1 MRRTHAAALSTIA
14 VVALLALACSR
25 HDDRA
30 ASAEDAGAA
39 GAGASSAAARSSA
52 APQQT
57 PLPPA
62 GSGAVQALDASP
74 RHGEW
79 DMIPAPDGDS
89 VRAWVVYP
97 ERSEAAPVVIVV
109 HEIFGLTHWVR
120 AVADQLAAE
129 GFIAVAPDLLSG
141 QTIPTDSIGD
151 PRRDEAVAAIRK
163 LDPAQVDRRLKAAAR
178 WATALPAATKK
189 YGIVGFCWGGSTVFA
204 QATRD
209 PDLAATVVYY
219 GSSPDREALSH
230 VESPV
235 LGLYGGDDNR
245 VVSTVPPA
253 DTAMRAMGK
262 TYEPHVFEG
271 AGHGFLRAQEGR
283 DGANMKA
290 TERAWPLT
298 VDWFRQ
304 YLEASASGAT

>member
-1 MRRTHAAALSTIA
+1 MRRIHAAPATTLAL
-14 VVALLALACSR
+14 ALLAIGCSR
-25 HDDRA
+25 HGDRA
-30 ASAEDAGAA
+30 TSDADIA
-39 GAGASSAAARSSA
+39 AAARVGG
-52 APQQT
+52 APQQVA
-57 PLPPA
+57 LPPA
-62 GSGAVQALDASP
+62 GSGAVPALDRSP

-79 DMIPAPDGDS
+79 DMIPVAGGDS

-97 ERSEAAPVVIVV
+97 ERSDAAPVVIVV

-163 LDPAQVDRRLKAAAR
+163 LDPDRVDRRLKAAAR
-178 WATALPAATKK
+178 WATALPAATNK

-209 PDLAATVVYY
+209 PDLSATVVYY
-219 GSSPDREALSH
+219 GTSPDREALSH
-230 VESPV
+230 VASPV

-253 DTAMRAMGK
+253 DTAMQAMGK

-271 AGHGFLRAQEGR
+271 AGHGFLRAQDGR

-290 TERAWPLT
+290 TEQAWPLT
-298 VDWFRQ
+298 IAWFRK
-304 YLEASASGAT
+304 YLEGGASASESEAPGS

>member
-1 MRRTHAAALSTIA
+1 MRRTAAVTTLAL
-14 VVALLALACSR
+14 VLFVLACSR
-25 HDDRA
+25 PADR
-30 ASAEDAGAA
+30 D
-39 GAGASSAAARSSA
+39 GAGADAAASGQAAAGSAAAD
-52 APQQT
+52 T
-57 PLPPA
+57 GHVTLPPA
-62 GSGAVQALDASP
+62 GDGAVAALNASP

-79 DMIPAPDGDS
+79 DMIPVAGGDS

-97 ERSEAAPVVIVV
+97 ERSDAAPVVIVV

-120 AVADQLAAE
+120 SVADHLASE

-141 QTIPTDSIGD
+141 QTIPKDSIGD

-163 LDPAQVDRRLKAAAR
+163 LDPVQVDRRLKAAAR
-178 WATALPAATKK
+178 WATALPSATKK

-209 PDLAATVVYY
+209 PGLAATVVYY
-219 GSSPDREALSH
+219 GTSPDSAALSH
-230 VESPV
+230 VQSPV
-235 LGLYGGDDNR
+235 LGLYGGDDDR

-253 DTAMRAMGK
+253 NTAMRAMGK

-271 AGHGFLRAQEGR
+271 AGHGFLRAQDGR

-290 TERAWPLT
+290 TEQAWPLT
-298 VDWFRQ
+298 VRWFRK
-304 YLEASASGAT
+304 YLETGTGGQPSQES

>member
-1 MRRTHAAALSTIA
+1 
-14 VVALLALACSR
+14 
-25 HDDRA
+25 
-30 ASAEDAGAA
+30 
-39 GAGASSAAARSSA
+39 
-52 APQQT
+52 
-57 PLPPA
+57 
-62 GSGAVQALDASP
+62 
-74 RHGEW
+74 
-79 DMIPAPDGDS
+79 
-89 VRAWVVYP
+89 P
-97 ERSEAAPVVIVV
+97 ERSDAAPVVIVV

-120 AVADQLAAE
+120 AVADHLASE

-178 WATALPAATKK
+178 WATALPSATKK

-209 PDLAATVVYY
+209 PDLSATVVYY
-219 GSSPDREALSH
+219 GTSPDRDALSH
-230 VESPV
+230 VDSPV
-235 LGLYGGDDNR
+235 LGLYGGDDDR

-290 TERAWPLT
+290 TEQAWPLT
-298 VDWFRQ
+298 VGWFRK
-304 YLEASASGAT
+304 YLEGGAAEGG

>member
-1 MRRTHAAALSTIA
+1 MRRIHAAPVLTLAL
-14 VVALLALACSR
+14 ALLALGCSR
-25 HDDRA
+25 HGDRA
-30 ASAEDAGAA
+30 ASDADVA
-39 GAGASSAAARSSA
+39 AAARVGG
-52 APQQT
+52 APQQVA
-57 PLPPA
+57 LPPA
-62 GSGAVQALDASP
+62 GSGAVQALDSSP

-79 DMIPAPDGDS
+79 DMIPVAGGDS

-97 ERSEAAPVVIVV
+97 ERSDAAPVVIVV

-120 AVADQLAAE
+120 AVADQLASE
-129 GFIAVAPDLLSG
+129 GFIAVVPDLLSG

-163 LDPAQVDRRLKAAAR
+163 LDPDQVDRRLKAAAH

-209 PDLAATVVYY
+209 PDLSATVVYY
-219 GSSPDREALSH
+219 GTSPDREALSH
-230 VESPV
+230 VASPV
-235 LGLYGGDDNR
+235 LGLYGGDDDR

-290 TERAWPLT
+290 TEQAWPLT
-298 VDWFRQ
+298 IGWFRK
-304 YLEASASGAT
+304 YLEDGAAEGS